1 MGQAS
6 AKDVDRVER
15 MGSEGSEG
23 SAGGVAGV
31 TGVRRSLSRSLSSLR
46 ELGTRSPQLA
56 KARPA
61 RRSSDVGVGQEAT
74 AILKGRLYV
83 GSRLDGMVAKLSNP
97 RHFTH
102 VLCLEEST
110 KYPEEGCKIKFLH
123 LDLDDG
129 GKDSLDEFVLR
140 VGDFIEEGVRTGKV
154 LVHCTSGVNRSPAIC
169 MWYLM
174 AYHGFTFEA
183 AHIAVS
189 TRRDGCNV
197 HKTYLKQLEEMK
209 SRTPHSP
216 SSTSLHTPIPVA

>member
-1 MGQAS
+1 MGQDS
-6 AKDVDRVER
+6 SRDVDRVER
-15 MGSEGSEG
+15 MGSEC
-23 SAGGVAGV
+23 SAGDVPSM

-46 ELGTRSPQLA
+46 DLGTRSPQLA
-56 KARPA
+56 KRHA
-61 RRSSDVGVGQEAT
+61 RRSSEVGVGQEAT
-74 AILKGRLYV
+74 PILKGRLYV
-83 GSRLDGMVAKLSNP
+83 GSRTDGMVAKLSNP

-123 LDLDDG
+123 MDLDDG
-129 GKDSLDEFVLR
+129 GQNSLDEFVLQ
-140 VGDFIEEGVRTGKV
+140 VGDFIDEGVRTGKV

-183 AHIAVS
+183 ARLAVS

-197 HKTYLKQLEEMK
+197 HTAYLQQLSEMNC
-209 SRTPHSP
+209 SPHSP
-216 SSTSLHTPIPVA
+216 GSTSLRTTPIPAA